1 MKGDYKMKIVPTRDN
16 VVVTPCQEEE
26 QSKIIVTTKAKPV
39 YHKVVEVGDEVKTV
53 SKDDKVL
60 LTDFGG
66 KHVDIDGNEYIIVK
80 EDAIL
85 AKITE

>member
-1 MKGDYKMKIVPTRDN
+1 MKILPTRDN
-16 VVVTPCQEEE
+16 VVVTPYQEEAS
-26 QSKIIVTTKAKPV
+26 SKIIVATKTKPV
-39 YHKVVEVGDEVKTV
+39 YYTVVETGEDAKTVTKGDKVV
-53 SKDDKVL
+53 

-66 KHVDIDGNEYIIVK
+66 KHLDIDGNEYIVVK

>member
-1 MKGDYKMKIVPTRDN
+1 MKIVPTRDN
-16 VVVTPCQEEE
+16 VVVTPCHEEE
-26 QSKIIVTTKAKPV
+26 SSKIIVATNTKPV
-39 YHKVVEVGDEVKTV
+39 YHMVVETGEEVKTV
-53 SKDDKVL
+53 AKGDKVV

-66 KHVDIDGNEYIIVK
+66 KHLDIDGNECIVVK

>member
-1 MKGDYKMKIVPTRDN
+1 MEIIPTRDN
-16 VVVTPCQEEE
+16 VVVRPCHEEE
-26 QSKIIVTTKAKPV
+26 SSKIIVTTKTKPT
-39 YHKVVEVGDEVKTV
+39 YYKVVETGTDVKTV
-53 SKDDKVL
+53 AQDDKVV

-66 KHVDIDGNEYIIVK
+66 KHLDIDGTEYIIVK

>member
-1 MKGDYKMKIVPTRDN
+1 MKIVPTRDN
-16 VVVTPCQEEE
+16 VVVTPCHEEE
-26 QSKIIVTTKAKPV
+26 SSKIIVATKTKPV
-39 YHKVVEVGDEVKTV
+39 YHMVVESGEEVKTV
-53 SKDDKVL
+53 AKGDKVV

-66 KHVDIDGNEYIIVK
+66 KHLDIYGNEYIVVK

>member
-1 MKGDYKMKIVPTRDN
+1 MKIVPTRDN
-16 VVVTPCQEEE
+16 VVVTPYQEEE
-26 QSKIIVTTKAKPV
+26 SSKIIITTKTKPI
-39 YHKVVEVGDEVKTV
+39 YHRVVEIGEDVKTV
-53 SKDDKVL
+53 AKGDKVV

-66 KHVDIDGNEYIIVK
+66 KYLDIDGNEYIVVK